1 MDDGICRDLLTVIGV
16 CSIVVYVS
24 FNYVCLEVLMSVR
37 VQVILKEDE
46 AARFKSQAIK
56 ESKSLSAWLRDAG
69 NKMLDLEHQQQS
81 LIHPNTLKKFFQAC
95 NKREKGVEP
104 DWEDHKRLIVE
115 GFQSGN
121 KP

>member
-1 MDDGICRDLLTVIGV
+1 
-16 CSIVVYVS
+16 
-24 FNYVCLEVLMSVR
+24 MSVR

-69 NKMLDLEHQQQS
+69 NKMLDLELQQQS
-81 LIHPNTLKKFFQAC
+81 LTNPESLKKFFQVC
-95 NKREKGVEP
+95 NLREQGVEP
-104 DWEDHKRLIVE
+104 EWKDHKRMIVE

>member
-1 MDDGICRDLLTVIGV
+1 M
-16 CSIVVYVS
+16 
-24 FNYVCLEVLMSVR
+24 NVR
-37 VQVILKEDE
+37 LQVILKEDE

-69 NKMLDLEHQQQS
+69 TKMLDLENRQS
-81 LIHPNTLKKFFQAC
+81 SLTHPDSLEKFFQEC
-95 NKREKGVEP
+95 DKREQGVEP

-115 GFQSGN
+115 GFQSGH